1 MYLLVLGHY
10 LAVSM
15 QNNIDNGNSY
25 AYNTYS
31 SYKSNTNNNK
41 IDTKQIKS
49 SKKLNNNN
57 NNKAHNNTN
66 NNNSMYSHEN
76 LSIMI

>member
-76 LSIMI
+76 LSILI

>member
-31 SYKSNTNNNK
+31 SYKNNANNNK

>member
-25 AYNTYS
+25 AYNTY

-66 NNNSMYSHEN
+66 NNTSMYRHEN
-76 LSIMI
+76 LSILI